1 MRTLL
6 DKIGT
11 RWVLI
16 ALLVAVVA
24 FVAGVNYGLRT
35 SGGILAQGV
44 TPTPTSAPLVITE
57 DTMHLLPPLDLT
69 AVRQYPDPPCLEKF
83 SRKYGLHGAGITI
96 SFNETRCHLKDRNGR
111 YITEAEADD
120 LVAQRAAMAAAS
132 GKWVNPVLS
141 ARSITLLDGTVVN
154 LPDDVKIAARHEPRL
169 SCSGPCPRIPL
180 YKLVRGDSVIW
191 IDSMGY
197 VINYYG
203 DVSESGGF
211 QIPGIVDRRR

>member
-6 DKIGT
+6 RQNKT
-11 RWVLI
+11 LWALI
-16 ALLVAVVA
+16 ALAVAIIA
-24 FVAGVNYGLRT
+24 FVAGVSYGLRN

-69 AVRQYPDPPCLEKF
+69 AVRQYPEPPCVEKF
-83 SRKYGLHGAGITI
+83 RRKYSQGTGITI